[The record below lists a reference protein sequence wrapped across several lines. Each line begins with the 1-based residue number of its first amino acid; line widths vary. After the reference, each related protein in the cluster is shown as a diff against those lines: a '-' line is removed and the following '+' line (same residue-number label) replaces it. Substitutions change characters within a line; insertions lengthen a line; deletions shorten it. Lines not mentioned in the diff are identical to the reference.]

1 MRDFSRR
8 GVPHHRNDMGGD
20 FTNRPVSPA
29 TQGRSVTEQREGAG
43 GGSGLPAQGEDNR
56 ALCPAC
62 PQALQCDVS
71 VEEDN
76 RQEWTFTLYGFDN
89 SGKATREVICLCPH
103 RLVPG
108 EGRWQQ
114 TDRQTTRPLVS

>member
-1 MRDFSRR
+1 
-8 GVPHHRNDMGGD
+8 MGGD

-29 TQGRSVTEQREGAG
+29 AQGRSVTEQREGAG
-43 GGSGLPAQGEDNR
+43 GGSGSRRRGRTSPRSALR
-56 ALCPAC
+56 AL
-62 PQALQCDVS
+62 QALQCDVS